1 MLQQNDFDLIERFNK
16 GEITDSQKEYVEYL
30 FLTGEE
36 NLYLRKSLEKCWD
49 LMLRDPAPSQVD
61 LLPLLNRVHHT
72 IRKNEMLKRKTPLQ
86 KIGQIYM
93 KVAAIIILPLLVAGG
108 LLNFNLVNRLRMLSD
123 QKSLS
128 TIYAPLGARDR
139 KAQQRFI
146 LILFTAIFQ
155 KPSN

>member
-1 MLQQNDFDLIERFNK
+1 MEKFCIKMLQQNDFDLIERFNK

-72 IRKNEMLKRKTPLQ
+72 IRKN
-86 KIGQIYM
+86 
-93 KVAAIIILPLLVAGG
+93 
-108 LLNFNLVNRLRMLSD
+108 
-123 QKSLS
+123 
-128 TIYAPLGARDR
+128 
-139 KAQQRFI
+139 
-146 LILFTAIFQ
+146 
-155 KPSN
+155 